1 VTAPVSPYRATCA
14 RLWLG
19 PQLIRLISNPI
30 SLKRIVRVSSL
41 TYRPANTTEA
51 SELDQLRA
59 LREVGRLTLAG
70 Q

>member
-1 VTAPVSPYRATCA
+1 M
-14 RLWLG
+14 
-19 PQLIRLISNPI
+19 
-30 SLKRIVRVSSL
+30 SSL